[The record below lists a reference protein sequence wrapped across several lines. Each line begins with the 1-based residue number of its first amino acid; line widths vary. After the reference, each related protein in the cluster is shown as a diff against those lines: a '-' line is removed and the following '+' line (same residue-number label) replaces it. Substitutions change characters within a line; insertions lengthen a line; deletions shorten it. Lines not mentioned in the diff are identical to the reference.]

1 MNQQRLQRKLSERG
15 RANLQIMAK
24 ERDVLR
30 RLAAL
35 ENTSMRELA
44 GRLIMAEAVRQTK
57 WIALSDACVESATV
71 SPVLP
76 LVPVS
81 PESERQS

>member
-1 MNQQRLQRKLSERG
+1 MKQRRLQRKLSDRG

-24 ERDVLR
+24 ERDILK

-35 ENTSMRELA
+35 ENTSMGELA

-57 WIALSDACVESATV
+57 WIALSDACVASDTV
-71 SPVLP
+71 KPILP
-76 LVPVS
+76 LVPVT
-81 PESERQS
+81 PDSERQ